1 MCSNWPVQHKVPT
14 VTLFK
19 MSLPSSSLS
28 AIALALAA
36 TVCAPASAATLF
48 ADSFQGNLIQWG
60 SVGSAVIVADPLV
73 SGGKALAF
81 NVATGGGD
89 IFAAQ
94 SYLSTTGNSFTL
106 SYDSLGVGNGG
117 GYVGLNNA
125 NGETWLA
132 GDGYHATPVHNPD
145 S

>member
-1 MCSNWPVQHKVPT
+1 MRSNWLFQHKVRT

-36 TVCAPASAATLF
+36 TVCASASAATLF
-48 ADSFQGNLIQWG
+48 ANSFQGNLSQWG
-60 SVGSAVIVADPLV
+60 PVGSAVIVADPLV

-94 SYLSTTGNSFTL
+94 SYLATTGNSFTL
-106 SYDSLGVGNGG
+106 SY
-117 GYVGLNNA
+117 
-125 NGETWLA
+125 
-132 GDGYHATPVHNPD
+132 
-145 S
+145 